1 MEKTESNQNASGAFS
16 RLFEVLQTLRA
27 SGGCPWDLD
36 QTPLSMRRD
45 LMEESFEAI
54 DAITEGKNSHAK
66 EELGDAVFN
75 ILLIAYM
82 YEQAGDFTVAELF
95 DEITQKLVRRHPHVF
110 KRDDSNLTQDEVL
123 SQWDKIKDDVEKRKK
138 DSVLDQIPQ
147 GFPPLLKAYKMLSK
161 AAKSHFDWPSVDE
174 AKSKVRE
181 EFAEIEE
188 AEKSVDAG
196 KKSPDEKP
204 FTVKSS
210 NAELDAAQLNLEEEF
225 GDFLLASV
233 NWARMR
239 KIDPTIA
246 LERACRKFYKRFTFV
261 EKSMKESGFEMSGEN
276 LSKMEDF
283 WQKAKE
289 CHL

>member
-1 MEKTESNQNASGAFS
+1 MKSESNKNASEAFS
-16 RLFEVLQTLRA
+16 RLFEVLQKLRA
-27 SGGCPWDLD
+27 PEGCPWDLD

-54 DAITEGKNSHAK
+54 DAITEGNPAHAK
-66 EELGDAVFN
+66 EELGDAAFN

-95 DEITQKLVRRHPHVF
+95 DEIAQKLVRRHPHVF
-110 KRDDSNLTQDEVL
+110 KTEDSKLTQDELL
-123 SQWDKIKDDVEKRKK
+123 SQWDKIKDDVEKRRK

-161 AAKSHFDWPSVDE
+161 AAKSHFDWPSIDY

-188 AEKSVDAG
+188 AEKSVDSS
-196 KKSPDEKP
+196 KKSSGEKP

-210 NAELDAAQLNLEEEF
+210 NVELDAAQLHLEEEF
-225 GDFLLASV
+225 GDFLLSTV

-239 KIDPTIA
+239 RIDPTIA
-246 LERACRKFYKRFTFV
+246 LERACRKFYRRFTFV
-261 EKSMKESGFEMSGEN
+261 EKSMKKSDLEMSEEN

-283 WQKAKE
+283 WQKAKK
-289 CHL
+289 